1 MEDHLPF
8 IEKKLK
14 KILLEVM
21 VQPGQTVAK
30 GEGLLIL
37 EAMKMEN
44 MLKAEEEGIIKSVNV
59 SVGDAVEKNNVLIDF
74 E

>member
-1 MEDHLPF
+1 MPG
-8 IEKKLK
+8 KV
-14 KILLEVM
+14 LEVM